1 MASNCSILE
10 FLTRFKFSATL
21 LFRDKDSLANSEKRE
36 TYKCKECKKQVF
48 NYFDQLAAAT
58 FSKSVYL
65 TYVVK
70 RKRWRVYSSQHE
82 VLLFLHDEYT
92 RHNAKYRHFFMTSIL
107 VTVRSIVIY
116 SWRVYSSQCEVFL
129 FIHDEY
135 TRNSA
140 KYSYLF
146 MTSILVTVRSIVIS
160 SWRVYSSQRQIS
172 LFLHY
177 EYTRHGS
184 KYYFFMTNIL
194 VTTKICHVFL
204 PFVLP
209 CTYKEIDFQH
219 VE

>member
-82 VLLFLHDEYT
+82 VLLYLHDEYT

-135 TRNSA
+135 IRNSTKYCYFFMTSILVTTPNITISLWRVYSSQCEVFLFIHDEYTRHSA

-146 MTSILVTVRSIVIS
+146 MTSILVTVRSIPIY
-160 SWRVYSSQRQIS
+160 SWRVYS
-172 LFLHY
+172 
-177 EYTRHGS
+177 
-184 KYYFFMTNIL
+184 
-194 VTTKICHVFL
+194 
-204 PFVLP
+204 
-209 CTYKEIDFQH
+209 
-219 VE
+219 